1 MVLVIGREAAAERAL
16 FVDRANS
23 RKFPDA
29 RWLEISS
36 LLRREL
42 AAGRRPVQ
50 IKQIEFVA
58 ETLDMASVL
67 RWRNRIVP
75 DGWRG

>member
-1 MVLVIGREAAAERAL
+1 MGTAEAGVPAQASSPAGPARKL
-16 FVDRANS
+16 LTGTGQQQLDVGS
-23 RKFPDA
+23 RP
-29 RWLEISS
+29 E
-36 LLRREL
+36 E
-42 AAGRRPVQ
+42 
-50 IKQIEFVA
+50 IKQIEFIG